1 MNMTMIYLLISGG
14 VLFLA
19 GIITGVF
26 LVRYGIGIGN
36 RLTISGKEELFLGE
50 DIISTNQGNTE

>member
-14 VLFLA
+14 ALFLS